1 MRYVPRPMSD
11 TAAPATVA
19 PELPVKQSWY
29 RRLYLKVEGYAST
42 PYAMAAFIVVSII
55 DASFFPVPPF
65 AIMVPMV
72 LAQPKKWWRLAAIG
86 TVASIGGG
94 LIGYFGGAGLV
105 ELMGWGPRLAE
116 PMRGRIVEFVGVSG
130 MTIGQVLGKN
140 FWFLALAA
148 SVLPSPFKIVAIG
161 SGIANVPLPMFL
173 LAAAIGRSVRFF
185 AVGGF
190 LAFFGP
196 RARKW
201 LRV

>member
-1 MRYVPRPMSD
+1 MSD
-11 TAAPATVA
+11 SAAPAVA
-19 PELPVKQSWY
+19 AALPAKQSWY
-29 RRLYLKVEGYAST
+29 RKLYLKVESYAST
-42 PYAMAAFIVVSII
+42 PFAMAAFVIVSII

-65 AIMVPMV
+65 AVMVPMV
-72 LAQPKKWWRLAAIG
+72 LAKPKSWWKLAAIG

-105 ELMGWGPRLAE
+105 KLMGWGPRLAE
-116 PMRGRIVEFVGVSG
+116 PLSGRIAGFVGVSG
-130 MTIGQVLGKN
+130 MTIGEVLGKN

>member
-1 MRYVPRPMSD
+1 MSD
-11 TAAPATVA
+11 SVAPAAVVTT
-19 PELPVKQSWY
+19 PEPKLSWY
-29 RRLYLKVEGYAST
+29 RRLYLKVESYART
-42 PYAMAAFIVVSII
+42 PYALVAYIIVAII

-72 LAQPKKWWRLAAIG
+72 LARPKSWWRLAAIG

-105 ELMGWGPRLAE
+105 ELMGWGPRLAA
-116 PMRGRIVEFVGVSG
+116 PMQGRIVEMVGVSG
-130 MTIGQVLGKN
+130 MTIGDVLGKN
-140 FWFLALAA
+140 FWFLAIAA

-173 LAAAIGRSVRFF
+173 LAALIGRSVRFF

-196 RARKW
+196 KARKW